1 METIIIQPKRQR
13 FEILF
18 MLISIVVILA
28 VTSGLIAISKIK
40 KDENVKLKSYQIDA
54 FLNLEGNDQGIFTD
68 LHAAVREIEALH
80 IEYGERWPTV
90 SELSTIEKVSPFVE
104 DMVWKSRGQHK
115 WTLFTHDQGNVHR
128 AIYVGKSFDANAA
141 GNFLILS
148 EHFHTIDG
156 SYYKGVNKDFPF
168 SIWYN
173 KNWEIPNSSNISDG
187 TLIPLGWKE
196 IIARTGYDELKR
208 LGRQ

>member
-1 METIIIQPKRQR
+1 VETVIIQPKRQK

-18 MLISIVVILA
+18 MLISIVAIVGVA
-28 VTSGLIAISKIK
+28 SGLIAISKIQK
-40 KDENVKLKSYQIDA
+40 EESVKLKSYQIDA
-54 FLNLEGNDQGIFTD
+54 FLDLEGNDQGIFTD
-68 LHAAVREIEALH
+68 LHAAVRVIEALH

-90 SELSTIEKVSPFVE
+90 SELSVTEKLSPFVE
-104 DMVWKSRGQHK
+104 DLVWKERGKHK
-115 WTLFTHDQGNVHR
+115 WTLFNQDQGNVHR
-128 AIYVGKSFDANAA
+128 AIYVGKSFDENAA

-156 SYYKGVNKDFPF
+156 SYYKGVNKEFPF
-168 SIWYN
+168 SIWYS
-173 KNWEIPNSSNISDG
+173 KKWELPNSSNISDG
-187 TLIPLGWKE
+187 TLIPSGWKE